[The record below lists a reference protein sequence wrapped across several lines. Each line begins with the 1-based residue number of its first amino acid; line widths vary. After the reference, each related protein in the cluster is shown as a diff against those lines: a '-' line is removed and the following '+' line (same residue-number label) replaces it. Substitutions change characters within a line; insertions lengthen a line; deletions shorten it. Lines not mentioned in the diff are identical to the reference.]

1 MFWWVLWWLWNGPQ
15 LGFSWY
21 FSHDWFWFYGIWGGR
36 PQRWSAIF
44 IISEQEGVC
53 YQHDLMLTLVNRLKQ
68 CLSEFSS
75 VRLLFLPLSIQFS
88 LKGSREAQPTPEG
101 LGITLHILEGE
112 PKLFGIFTYEK
123 FSSSPPLI
131 YLYQYGLMN
140 ILLEYVFTMMETR

>member
-1 MFWWVLWWLWNGPQ
+1 
-15 LGFSWY
+15 
-21 FSHDWFWFYGIWGGR
+21 
-36 PQRWSAIF
+36 
-44 IISEQEGVC
+44 
-53 YQHDLMLTLVNRLKQ
+53 MLTLVNRLKQ

-131 YLYQYGLMN
+131 YYLFISVWAN
-140 ILLEYVFTMMETR
+140 EYFIGICFHCDGN